1 MANQAPSTAGTFLRD
16 ELAERIAG
24 LAGRLPEAGALLE
37 ACRPGA
43 RRAGVRGLTGSAR
56 GYLASWLQR
65 SSGRTLL
72 YVVAHGDAY
81 EEARDDLEYFRGPGA
96 TLALPEPDTLPYDP
110 SSPHP
115 GITAQRLDTLARIA
129 GGESGVVLAT
139 VRGVLQK
146 LPRPER
152 LRRGVLELSVGSDYD
167 PGALMERLVFMGYE
181 RLPEV
186 EAVGQF
192 ARRGGILDVY
202 ASGLADP
209 LRLEFDG
216 DALVSLRRF
225 DASTQRSLEQLPT
238 ARVLPRYE
246 VVIEPGEAA
255 AVNERLR
262 AAREEA
268 PRDDDAGPRG
278 DWLFHDG
285 MERFAAHYD
294 PDLGTLFDHLPADTI
309 VVLDDPGGLRARAA
323 DLDESVAR
331 GYAEAHGPY
340 PSVSPPGS
348 LYLPGAD
355 FDALV
360 STRPGADW
368 LGLVTEGARDPEG
381 RGSGD
386 ATRYAATLAVD
397 CAPAEPVQRSIE
409 RLRGH
414 LAELGAHGV
423 QPVVLCDNPGQRDRL
438 AELLGETG
446 ATLGVGLVSAGFT
459 LRGAGLA
466 VLTDHEIFARYRRR
480 RRRLKR
486 TGGLSLAE
494 LSALKP
500 GDYVVHE
507 DHGIGVYRGMQ
518 RLKLNGQET
527 DCVEVAYAERDRLFV
542 PVQQLSLVSRYA
554 AGEGAR
560 PSLHRLGS
568 PAWQKTK
575 ARAQKAVQDMAEG
588 LIRAYAARRALTGHP
603 FRPDAVWQREL
614 EASFPYEETPDQ
626 LKAIE
631 DVKRDMESERPMD
644 RLICGDVGYGK
655 TEVAVRAAFKAVQDG
670 KQVAVL
676 VPTTIL
682 AQQHLLVF
690 RERLADFP
698 VKVEVLS
705 RFRTPKQQKEVVA
718 RLVAGDVDIVIGT
731 HRLLSKD
738 VRFRDLGLVVID
750 EEHRFGVAQ
759 KEKIRQLTRTV
770 DVLAMTATPIPRTLN
785 LSLAGARDM
794 SVIETPPRDRLP
806 VHTEILELDE
816 EVLADA
822 VLREVDR
829 GGQAFFVH
837 NRVETIHNAALR
849 LQKLVPQVRVAVAH
863 GQMQERELE
872 RVMLE
877 FLDRRWDVLVSTMI
891 IESGIDMPS
900 VNTLIVDRA
909 DTLGLA
915 QLYQLRGRVGRS
927 AHRAYAYLLVPSR
940 RVLTEEAQKRLRVV
954 EELDEL
960 GVGFKIALKDM
971 EIRGAGNLLGP
982 EQHGF
987 IVGLGFDF
995 YVKLLEEAV
1004 AALKGEEAAVRPEPR
1019 LLTDWSAYLP
1029 DDYVPDEHEKL
1040 DLYRRLA
1047 GTRSADELDDLTL
1060 ELLDRFGQLPPPA
1073 VALFELRRL
1082 RVLAAGRSVES
1093 LRVFQAVTEL
1103 TLFQPLKPPE
1113 IRTVVG
1119 MLPFQVE
1126 FFTGREFGLRV
1137 RGEGLVLLNR
1147 TRELLEALAVAVAPV
1162 AEPATAPPGTAGRTG
1177 EPGPEGRGA
1186 DAAGGRPAGG
1196 RGRAAGTPPP
1206 AGASPG
1212 TRPPAWVVPDSS
1224 PRRGPGRYRRK
1235 DEH

>member
-1 MANQAPSTAGTFLRD
+1 VTRQDEDPPSAETFLRD
-16 ELAERIAG
+16 DLAERIAP
-24 LAGRLPEAGALLE
+24 LAGRMPEAVALLE
-37 ACRPGA
+37 AV
-43 RRAGVRGLTGSAR
+43 RAGRPRAGLRGLTGSAR
-56 GYLASWLQR
+56 GYLAGWLQR
-65 SSGRTLL
+65 ATARPVL
-72 YVVAHGDAY
+72 YVVGHGDAF

-115 GITAQRLDTLARIA
+115 GITAQRLEVLGRLARGA
-129 GGESGVVLAT
+129 APGVVLAT
-139 VRGVLQK
+139 VRGLLQRV
-146 LPRPER
+146 PRPER
-152 LRRGVLELSVGSDYD
+152 LARALLELHVGHDYD
-167 PGALMERLVFMGYE
+167 PAALMERLVFMGYE
-181 RLPEV
+181 RLAEV
-186 EAVGQF
+186 ESVGDF

-202 ASGLADP
+202 AAGLADP

-216 DALVSLRRF
+216 GTLVSLRRF
-225 DASTQRSLEQLPT
+225 DAATQRSLEQLPAAT
-238 ARVLPRYE
+238 VLPRYE
-246 VVIEPGEAA
+246 VVIEPHEAA
-255 AVNERLR
+255 AVTERLR
-262 AAREEA
+262 AAREERA
-268 PRDDDAGPRG
+268 GGPPDDARARG
-278 DWLFHDG
+278 RSTVPVGTPLFHDG

-294 PDLGTLFDHLPADTI
+294 PDPGTLFDYLPGDTV
-309 VVLDDPGGLRARAA
+309 VVLDDPGRLRARAA
-323 DLDESVAR
+323 ELDELVRRGFEEAR
-331 GYAEAHGPY
+331 GPY
-340 PSVSPPGS
+340 PSISPPEA
-348 LYLPGAD
+348 LFLPGDA
-355 FDALV
+355 FDAL
-360 STRPGADW
+360 TAPRPGADW
-368 LGLVTEGARDPEG
+368 LGPIVEAGDDARYPLAL
-381 RGSGD
+381 
-386 ATRYAATLAVD
+386 ATD
-397 CAPAEPVQRSIE
+397 CVPAEPVQRSIE
-409 RLRGH
+409 RLRNH
-414 LAELGAHGV
+414 LAELGANGI
-423 QPVVLCDNPGQRDRL
+423 QPVILCDNPGQRDRL
-438 AELLGETG
+438 VELLGDTG

-466 VLTDHEIFARYRRR
+466 VMTDHEIFARYRRR

-494 LSALKP
+494 LSALKL
-500 GDYVVHE
+500 GDFVVHE
-507 DHGIGVYRGMQ
+507 DHGIGIYRGMQ
-518 RLKLNGQET
+518 RLTLNGQET
-527 DCVEVAYAERDRLFV
+527 DCIELAYAERDRLFV
-542 PVQQLSLVSRYA
+542 PVQQLALVSRYA

-560 PSLHRLGS
+560 PALHRLGS
-568 PAWQKTK
+568 GAWQKTK
-575 ARAQKAVQDMAEG
+575 ARAQKAIQDMAEG
-588 LIRAYAARRALTGHP
+588 LIRAYATRQALRGHA
-603 FRPDAVWQREL
+603 FRSDTVWQREL
-614 EASFPYEETPDQ
+614 EAAFPYEETPDQ
-626 LKAIE
+626 LKAIVE
-631 DVKRDMESERPMD
+631 VKQDMESERPMD

-655 TEVAVRAAFKAVQDG
+655 TEVAIRAAFKAVQEG
-670 KQVAVL
+670 RQVAVL

-698 VKVEVLS
+698 VRVEVLS
-705 RFRTPKQQKEVVA
+705 RFRTPKQQREVVA
-718 RLVAGDVDIVIGT
+718 GLAAGTVDVVIGT

-738 VRFRDLGLVVID
+738 VRFRGLGLVVID

-759 KEKIRQLTRTV
+759 KEKIRQLTATV

-816 EVLADA
+816 DVVTDA

-829 GGQAFFVH
+829 GGQVFFVH

-849 LQKLVPQVRVAVAH
+849 LQKLVPQVRIAVAH
-863 GQMQERELE
+863 GQMHERELE

-900 VNTLIVDRA
+900 VNTLVVDRA

-940 RVLTEEAQKRLRVV
+940 RVLTEDAEKRLRVI

-987 IVGLGFDF
+987 IVGLGFDL

-1004 AALKGEEAAVRPEPR
+1004 AALKGAAAEVRPEPR
-1019 LLTDWSAYLP
+1019 LLTDWAAFLP

-1040 DLYRRLA
+1040 NLYRRLA
-1047 GTRSADELDDLTL
+1047 DTRSADELDELTL
-1060 ELLDRFGQLPPPA
+1060 EMLDRFGQLPPPA

-1082 RVLAAGRSVES
+1082 RLLAAWSQVES
-1093 LRVFQAVTEL
+1093 LRVFQDVTEFVL
-1103 TLFQPLKPPE
+1103 RRPLQPAE

-1137 RGEGLVLLNR
+1137 RGEGIALLNR
-1147 TRELLEALAVAVAPV
+1147 TREVLQALAVAM
-1162 AEPATAPPGTAGRTG
+1162 APPPDGAG
-1177 EPGPEGRGA
+1177 P
-1186 DAAGGRPAGG
+1186 
-1196 RGRAAGTPPP
+1196 
-1206 AGASPG
+1206 
-1212 TRPPAWVVPDSS
+1212 VP
-1224 PRRGPGRYRRK
+1224 R
-1235 DEH
+1235 

>member
-1 MANQAPSTAGTFLRD
+1 MLRERGGRVADQALSSGGTYLRD
-16 ELAERIAG
+16 ELAERLTG
-24 LAGRLPEAGALLE
+24 LADRLPEAAVMLE
-37 ACRPGA
+37 ACRPGG
-43 RRAGVRGLTGSAR
+43 RRAGVRGLAGSAR

-65 SSGRTLL
+65 RTGRTVL

-81 EEARDDLEYFRGPGA
+81 EEARDDLEYFRGPGD

-115 GITAQRLDTLARIA
+115 GITAQRLDTLARLA
-129 GGESGVVLAT
+129 GGGVGVVLAT
-139 VRGVLQK
+139 ARGVLQK
-146 LPRPER
+146 VPRPER
-152 LRRGVLELSVGSDYD
+152 LRRAVLELSVGSDHD

-202 ASGLADP
+202 AGGLADP

-216 DALVSLRRF
+216 DTLVSLRSF

-246 VVIEPGEAA
+246 VLIEPGEAG
-255 AVNERLR
+255 AVKERLR
-262 AAREEA
+262 AAREE
-268 PRDDDAGPRG
+268 GPATAEEGASAVRG

-285 MERFAAHYD
+285 MERFAARYD
-294 PDLGTLFDHLPADTI
+294 PDPGTLLDYLPPDAV
-309 VVLDDPGGLRARAA
+309 VVLDDPGALRARAA
-323 DLDESVAR
+323 DLDESAAR
-331 GYAEAHGPY
+331 GHAEARGPY
-340 PSVSPPGS
+340 PSVSPPEA
-348 LYLPGAD
+348 LFLPGGA

-360 STRPGADW
+360 AAHPGVDW
-368 LGLVTEGARDPEG
+368 LGPVVEAGEAGRYGAV
-381 RGSGD
+381 
-386 ATRYAATLAVD
+386 LAVD
-397 CAPAEPVQRSIE
+397 CVPAEPVQRSIE

-414 LAELGAHGV
+414 LAELAAGGV
-423 QPVVLCDNPGQRDRL
+423 APVVLCDNPGQRDRL

-446 ATLGVGLVSAGFT
+446 AALGVGLVSAGFT

-480 RRRLKR
+480 RRRLKK

-500 GDYVVHE
+500 GDFVVHE
-507 DHGIGVYRGMQ
+507 DHGIGVYRGLQ
-518 RLKLNGQET
+518 RLTLNGQET
-527 DCVEVAYAERDRLFV
+527 DCIEVTYAERDRLFV
-542 PVQQLSLVSRYA
+542 PVQQLALVSRYA

-568 PAWQKTK
+568 GAWQKTK
-575 ARAQKAVQDMAEG
+575 ARARKAVQDMAEG
-588 LIRAYAARRALTGHP
+588 LLRAYAARRALTGHA
-603 FRPDAVWQREL
+603 FRSDAVWQREL

-626 LKAIE
+626 LRAIE

-698 VKVEVLS
+698 VQVEVLS
-705 RFRTPKQQKEVVA
+705 RFRTPKQQKEVLA
-718 RLVAGDVDIVIGT
+718 RLVAGDVDVVIGT

-759 KEKIRQLTRTV
+759 KERIRQLTRTV

-806 VHTEILELDE
+806 VHTETLELDE
-816 EVLADA
+816 DVVTDA

-849 LQKLVPQVRVAVAH
+849 LQKLVPQVRIAVAH
-863 GQMQERELE
+863 GQMPERELE

-940 RVLTEEAQKRLRVV
+940 RVLTEEAEKRLRVI

-987 IVGLGFDF
+987 IVGLGFDL

-1004 AALKGEEAAVRPEPR
+1004 AALRGEAAAARPEPR
-1019 LLTDWSAYLP
+1019 LVTDWSAFLP

-1047 GTRSADELDDLTL
+1047 DTRTADELDDLTL

-1073 VALFELRRL
+1073 VALVELRRL
-1082 RVLAAGRSVES
+1082 RVLATGGGAGVES
-1093 LRVFQAVTEL
+1093 LRVLRAVTEM
-1103 TLFQPLKPPE
+1103 TLFRPLAPAE
-1113 IRTVVG
+1113 IRAVVG

-1137 RGEGLVLLNR
+1137 RGEGLALLNR
-1147 TRELLEALAVAVAPV
+1147 TRELLDALVV
-1162 AEPATAPPGTAGRTG
+1162 ATAPPPASP
-1177 EPGPEGRGA
+1177 PGPSGPRV
-1186 DAAGGRPAGG
+1186 
-1196 RGRAAGTPPP
+1196 PPV
-1206 AGASPG
+1206 A
-1212 TRPPAWVVPDSS
+1212 T
-1224 PRRGPGRYRRK
+1224 
-1235 DEH
+1235 

>member
-1 MANQAPSTAGTFLRD
+1 LGSQLPPSGSTYLRD
-16 ELAERIAG
+16 ALAEGIAG
-24 LAGRLPEAGALLE
+24 LADGLPEAAELLA
-37 ACRPGA
+37 ACTADGPRL
-43 RRAGVRGLTGSAR
+43 GVRGLTGSSR

-65 SSGRTLL
+65 RTGRTLL
-72 YVVAHGDAY
+72 YVVAHGDAF

-96 TLALPEPDTLPYDP
+96 TLVLPEPDNLPYDP

-115 GITAQRLDTLARIA
+115 GITAQRLDTLARLAEHAAA
-129 GGESGVVLAT
+129 GRPGGAGVVLTT

-167 PGALMERLVFMGYE
+167 PAALMERLVFLGYE

-202 ASGLADP
+202 AGGLADP

-216 DALVSLRRF
+216 NTLVSLRSF
-225 DASTQRSLEQLPT
+225 DATTQRSLEQLPG

-246 VVIEPGEAA
+246 VVIEPDEAA
-255 AVNERLR
+255 AVSERLR
-262 AAREEA
+262 AAADRGSGNE
-268 PRDDDAGPRG
+268 PRAGGRAAHG

-285 MERFAAHYD
+285 LERFAAHYD
-294 PDLGTLFDHLPADTI
+294 PDLGTLFDYLPADAV
-309 VVLDDPGGLRARAA
+309 VVLDDPGGLRVRAA
-323 DLDESVAR
+323 ELDEHVAR
-331 GYAEAHGPY
+331 GFADARGPY
-340 PSVSPPGS
+340 PAVSPPDA
-348 LYLPGAD
+348 LFLPGDD
-355 FDALV
+355 FDARI
-360 STRPGADW
+360 SARPGPDW
-368 LGLVTEGARDPEG
+368 LGPVAE
-381 RGSGD
+381 SGD
-386 ATRYAATLAVD
+386 AARYGATLTVD

-414 LAELGAHGV
+414 LDDLGAHGIRAL
-423 QPVVLCDNPGQRDRL
+423 VLCDNAGQRDRL

-486 TGGLSLAE
+486 AGGLSLAE

-500 GDYVVHE
+500 GDFVVHE

-518 RLKLNGQET
+518 RLNLNGQET
-527 DCVEVAYAERDRLFV
+527 DCIEITYAERDRLFV
-542 PVQQLSLVSRYA
+542 PVQQLTLVSRYA

-560 PSLHRLGS
+560 PALHRLGS
-568 PAWQKTK
+568 GAWQKTK
-575 ARAQKAVQDMAEG
+575 ARARRAVQDMAEE
-588 LIRAYAARRALTGHP
+588 LLRAYAARRALGGHA
-603 FRPDAVWQREL
+603 FRADTVWQREL
-614 EASFPYEETPDQ
+614 EAAFPYEETPDQ
-626 LKAIE
+626 LRAIE
-631 DVKRDMESERPMD
+631 DVKRDMESDRPMD

-698 VKVEVLS
+698 VKVEALS
-705 RFRTPKQQKEVVA
+705 RFRTAKQQKEIVTRVA
-718 RLVAGDVDIVIGT
+718 AGDVDVVIGT

-738 VRFRDLGLVVID
+738 VRFRGLGLVVID

-816 EVLADA
+816 EVVTDA
-822 VLREVDR
+822 ILREVDR
-829 GGQAFFVH
+829 GGQVFFVH
-837 NRVETIHNAALR
+837 NRVETIPNAALR
-849 LQKLVPQVRVAVAH
+849 LRKLVPQVRIAVAH
-863 GQMQERELE
+863 GQMAERELE
-872 RVMLE
+872 RIMLE

-927 AHRAYAYLLVPSR
+927 AQRAYAYLVVPSR
-940 RVLTEEAQKRLRVV
+940 RVLTEDAEKRLRVI

-987 IVGLGFDF
+987 IVGLGFDL
-995 YVKLLEEAV
+995 YLKLLEEAV
-1004 AALKGEEAAVRPEPR
+1004 AALRGEEAARRPEPR

-1047 GTRSADELDDLTL
+1047 DTRSVDELDDLTL

-1082 RVLAAGRSVES
+1082 RVMAANGAVES
-1093 LRVFQAVTEL
+1093 LRVMQAVTEM
-1103 TLFQPLKPPE
+1103 TLFQPLKPTA
-1113 IRTVVG
+1113 IRTLVG

-1137 RGEGLVLLNR
+1137 RARDLVLLNR
-1147 TRELLEALAVAVAPV
+1147 TRELLTALATAT
-1162 AEPATAPPGTAGRTG
+1162 AEPAAPAPGATPTA
-1177 EPGPEGRGA
+1177 
-1186 DAAGGRPAGG
+1186 
-1196 RGRAAGTPPP
+1196 
-1206 AGASPG
+1206 
-1212 TRPPAWVVPDSS
+1212 
-1224 PRRGPGRYRRK
+1224 
-1235 DEH
+1235 

>member
-1 MANQAPSTAGTFLRD
+1 MANLVPPSPGTFLRD

-24 LAGRLPEAGALLE
+24 LAARLPEAGPLLA
-37 ACRPGA
+37 ACRPGG
-43 RRAGVRGLTGSAR
+43 RRAAVRGRTGSAR
-56 GYLASWLQR
+56 GYLVSWLQR
-65 SSGRTLL
+65 HTGRTVL

-81 EEARDDLEYFRGPGA
+81 EEARDDLEYFRGPAA

-115 GITAQRLDTLARIA
+115 GITAQRLDTLARLA
-129 GGESGVVLAT
+129 REAAASRVARGPEGRGSGVVLAT

-186 EAVGQF
+186 EAIGQF

-216 DALVSLRRF
+216 DTLVSLRRF
-225 DASTQRSLEQLPT
+225 DASTQRSLEQLPD

-255 AVNERLR
+255 AVSERLR
-262 AAREEA
+262 AARAESPGPAEEA
-268 PRDDDAGPRG
+268 AAAARG

-294 PDLGTLFDHLPADTI
+294 PDPGTLFDYLPADTI

-323 DLDESVAR
+323 DLDELVAR
-331 GYAEAHGPY
+331 GFAEARGPY
-340 PSVSPPGS
+340 PSVSPPES
-348 LYLPGAD
+348 LFLPGAG

-360 STRPGADW
+360 AAYPGADW
-368 LGLVTEGARDPEG
+368 LGPIAGGTRDPEG
-381 RGSGD
+381 RGPGD
-386 ATRYAATLAVD
+386 DARYGATLAVD

-414 LAELGAHGV
+414 LAELGAHGIE
-423 QPVVLCDNPGQRDRL
+423 PVVLCDNPGQRDRL
-438 AELLGETG
+438 AELLGESG

-518 RLKLNGQET
+518 RLNLNGQET
-527 DCVEVAYAERDRLFV
+527 DCIEVTYAERDRLFV
-542 PVQQLSLVSRYA
+542 PVQQLALVSRYA

-568 PAWQKTK
+568 GVWQKTK

-588 LIRAYAARRALTGHP
+588 LIRAYAARRALTGHA
-603 FRPDAVWQREL
+603 FRSDAVWQREL

-626 LKAIE
+626 LRAIE

-670 KQVAVL
+670 KQAAVL

-718 RLVAGDVDIVIGT
+718 RLAAGDVDVVIGT

-759 KEKIRQLTRTV
+759 KERIRQLTRTV

-816 EVLADA
+816 EVVTDA

-829 GGQAFFVH
+829 GGQVFFVH
-837 NRVETIHNAALR
+837 NRVETIPNAALR
-849 LQKLVPQVRVAVAH
+849 LRKLVPQVRIAVAH

-940 RVLTEEAQKRLRVV
+940 RVLTEEAEKRLRVI

-987 IVGLGFDF
+987 IVGLGFDL

-1004 AALKGEEAAVRPEPR
+1004 AKLKGEEAATRPEPR

-1047 GTRSADELDDLTL
+1047 DTRTADELDDLTL

-1073 VALFELRRL
+1073 VALLELRRL
-1082 RVLAAGRSVES
+1082 RVLAAGGVES
-1093 LRVFQAVTEL
+1093 LRVFRAVSEM
-1103 TLFQPLKPPE
+1103 TLFRPLQPAE

-1126 FFTGREFGLRV
+1126 FFTGREFGLRA

-1147 TRELLEALAVAVAPV
+1147 TRELLAALAVA
-1162 AEPATAPPGTAGRTG
+1162 TAPP
-1177 EPGPEGRGA
+1177 PEAAPAADGA
-1186 DAAGGRPAGG
+1186 
-1196 RGRAAGTPPP
+1196 
-1206 AGASPG
+1206 
-1212 TRPPAWVVPDSS
+1212 
-1224 PRRGPGRYRRK
+1224 
-1235 DEH
+1235 

>member
-1 MANQAPSTAGTFLRD
+1 MADQAPSSGGTYLRD
-16 ELAERIAG
+16 ELAERLAG
-24 LAGRLPEAGALLE
+24 LADRLPEAAALLE
-37 ACRPGA
+37 ACRPGG
-43 RRAGVRGLTGSAR
+43 RRAAVRGLAGSAR
-56 GYLASWLQR
+56 GYLVSWLQR
-65 SSGRTLL
+65 RTGRTVL

-115 GITAQRLDTLARIA
+115 GITAQRLETLARLA
-129 GGESGVVLAT
+129 AEGDGGGHGVVLTT
-139 VRGVLQK
+139 VRGVLQR

-152 LRRGVLELSVGSDYD
+152 LRRGVLEFSVGSDYD
-167 PGALMERLVFMGYE
+167 PGRLMERLVFMGYE

-202 ASGLADP
+202 AVGLADP

-216 DALVSLRRF
+216 DTLVSLRRF
-225 DASTQRSLEQLPT
+225 DASSQRSLEQLPT

-246 VVIEPGEAA
+246 VVVEPGEAA
-255 AVNERLR
+255 AVAARLR
-262 AAREEA
+262 AAGRGA
-268 PRDDDAGPRG
+268 ADDGDAGPARG

-294 PDLGTLFDHLPADTI
+294 PEPGTLFDYLPDDAI
-309 VVLDDPGGLRARAA
+309 VVLDDPGALRARAA
-323 DLDESVAR
+323 DLDELVAR
-331 GYAEAHGPY
+331 GHAEARGPY
-340 PSVSPPGS
+340 PSVSPPEA
-348 LYLPGAD
+348 LFLPGAD
-355 FDALV
+355 FDALT
-360 STRPGADW
+360 SARPGADW
-368 LGLVTEGARDPEG
+368 LGPVVEA
-381 RGSGD
+381 GD
-386 ATRYAATLAVD
+386 AARYAGALVVD
-397 CAPAEPVQRSIE
+397 CSPAEPVQRSIE

-414 LAELGAHGV
+414 LAELGARGI

-459 LRGAGLA
+459 LAAAGLA

-480 RRRLKR
+480 RRRLRR

-494 LSALKP
+494 LSALRP

-518 RLKLNGQET
+518 RLSLNGQET
-527 DCVEVAYAERDRLFV
+527 DCLDISYAERDRLFV
-542 PVQQLSLVSRYA
+542 PVQQLALVSRYA

-560 PSLHRLGS
+560 PALHRLGS
-568 PAWQKTK
+568 GAWQKTK
-575 ARAQKAVQDMAEG
+575 ARAQRAVQDMAEG
-588 LIRAYAARRALTGHP
+588 LIRAYAVRRALTGHA
-603 FRPDAVWQREL
+603 FRPDTVWQREL
-614 EASFPYEETPDQ
+614 EASFPYEETADQ

-631 DVKRDMESERPMD
+631 DVKRDMEAERPMD

-655 TEVAVRAAFKAVQDG
+655 TEVAVRAAFKVVQDG

-698 VKVEVLS
+698 VRVEVLS
-705 RFRTPKQQKEVVA
+705 RFRTPREQKEVVA
-718 RLVAGDVDIVIGT
+718 RLAAGGVDIVIGT
-731 HRLLSKD
+731 HRLLSRD

-816 EVLADA
+816 EVLTDA

-829 GGQAFFVH
+829 GGQVFFVH
-837 NRVETIHNAALR
+837 NRVETIHSAALR

-863 GQMQERELE
+863 GQMPERELE

-900 VNTLIVDRA
+900 VNTLVVDRA

-927 AHRAYAYLLVPSR
+927 AHRAYAYLVVPSR
-940 RVLTEEAQKRLRVV
+940 RVLTEEAEKRLRVV

-960 GVGFKIALKDM
+960 GAGFKIALKDL
-971 EIRGAGNLLGP
+971 EIRGAGNLLGA

-987 IVGLGFDF
+987 IVGLGFDL

-1004 AALKGEEAAVRPEPR
+1004 AALKGEAAAARPEPR
-1019 LLTDWSAYLP
+1019 LATDWSAYLP

-1060 ELLDRFGQLPPPA
+1060 EMLDRFGQLPPPA

-1082 RVLAAGRSVES
+1082 RLLAAGGGGAVES
-1093 LRVFQAVTEL
+1093 LRVMQAVAET
-1103 TLFQPLKPPE
+1103 TLLRPLAPAG

-1147 TRELLEALAVAVAPV
+1147 VRALLEALAVAD
-1162 AEPATAPPGTAGRTG
+1162 ATTTAAS
-1177 EPGPEGRGA
+1177 P
-1186 DAAGGRPAGG
+1186 
-1196 RGRAAGTPPP
+1196 PPP
-1206 AGASPG
+1206 AP
-1212 TRPPAWVVPDSS
+1212 
-1224 PRRGPGRYRRK
+1224 
-1235 DEH
+1235 